1 MKRLTNRV
9 DRRCRSG
16 AVKGDENSRKNGG
29 FVASRGSVRSNPR
42 LGRVPEMEEPNRTWP
57 NQAGEARER
66 AGPGRAELHHVDED
80 RKDREA
86 IWKLRTRLRHD
97 PRGGKPGMVQ
107 RANRASRNTNPNQA
121 GRSFSIE
128 QPS

>member
-1 MKRLTNRV
+1 M
-9 DRRCRSG
+9 
-16 AVKGDENSRKNGG
+16 KGDENSRKNGG

-42 LGRVPEMEEPNRTWP
+42 LGRVPEMEEPNQTWP
-57 NQAGEARER
+57 NEADVAQEQ